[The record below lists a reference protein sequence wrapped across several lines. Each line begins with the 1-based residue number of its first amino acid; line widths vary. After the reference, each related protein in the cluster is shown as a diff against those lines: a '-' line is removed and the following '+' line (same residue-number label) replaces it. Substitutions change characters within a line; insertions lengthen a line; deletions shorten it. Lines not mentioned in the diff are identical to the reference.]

1 MYKVI
6 IVDDEKLLRQGF
18 IHMTDWTQS
27 GFEIV
32 GDAANGVEALALVE
46 SLHPDIVVTD
56 IRMPVMDGIELT
68 RILKQSYPNIQ
79 VIVLSSY
86 NDFDYVKDTL
96 QLGAL
101 DYILKPKMQ
110 YTDLVNAME
119 KAKLTNLQQSTPVSP
134 NKPSSQSKLSFL
146 KSLLAPSTY
155 TTEVLKNKLDDFD
168 ISLQSSHLRLIL
180 VQLEYE
186 EGDSILDDS
195 RDYQLS
201 QSIVDDLQGKLRGG
215 KNGCCFAVN
224 PEQVLILQNHS
235 DPEDL
240 AWMTTIL
247 TSYEVQY
254 WPCVSEIFSGFEEIH
269 SVYQQ
274 LLAISSF
281 RFYKPSGTFLQ
292 GSDYRKGS
300 TRLDLQFK
308 LLNDF
313 IDKQNFQGLYD
324 HVNAFVQEGLL
335 QQRYVDPYAMRNGF
349 IEVLYY
355 VIHQLDE
362 KAFNIEVLHKQK
374 LTFFKNIENSL
385 HIDECLAMFH
395 YILME
400 IENQLKHN
408 RNAQMSPTI
417 QAILDYIHQNF
428 SEDISLRSIAL
439 QFHLNK
445 SYLSQLFKVQTGENF
460 INYLANLRI
469 NEAKTMFRESNPNI
483 YTVCQAIGYPNPSY
497 FGQVFKKIV
506 GMKPSEYSKL
516 YHK

>member
-18 IHMTDWTQS
+18 IHMTDWTRS

-32 GDAANGVEALALVE
+32 GDAANGVEALGLVE
-46 SLHPDIVVTD
+46 RLQPDIVVTD

-68 RILKQSYPNIQ
+68 RILKHSYPHIQ
-79 VIVLSSY
+79 VIILSSY

-119 KAKLTNLQQSTPVSP
+119 KAKLTHLQQASSIRPD
-134 NKPSSQSKLSFL
+134 KPSSFSRLSYL
-146 KSLLAPSTY
+146 KSLLSPSTD
-155 TTEVLKNKLDDFD
+155 TGEVILNKLSDFD
-168 ISLQSSHLRLIL
+168 ISLQSSQLRLIL

-186 EGDSILDDS
+186 EGDSFLVEPDQVI
-195 RDYQLS
+195 S
-201 QSIVDDLQGKLRGG
+201 QVIVDEIQSKLSEW

-224 PEQVLILQNHS
+224 PEQILILQNDS
-235 DPEDL
+235 DSNDL
-240 AWMTTIL
+240 GWLTTSL
-247 TSYEVQY
+247 APYDVQY
-254 WPCVSEIFSGFEEIH
+254 WLCVNEILSGLEDIH
-269 SVYQQ
+269 YVYQQ

-281 RFYKPSGTFLQ
+281 RFYQPSGTVLQ
-292 GSDYRKGS
+292 GADYRERS
-300 TRLDLQFK
+300 SRLELQFK

-313 IDKQNFQGLYD
+313 IDKQNFQGLYG
-324 HVNAFVQEGLL
+324 HVDAIVQESLRH
-335 QQRYVDPYAMRNGF
+335 QHYVDPYAMRNGF

-355 VIHQLDE
+355 VIHRLDE
-362 KAFNIEVLHKQK
+362 KAFDIEVLNTQK
-374 LTFFKNIENSL
+374 LTFFKDIENSRHL
-385 HIDECLAMFH
+385 DECLAMFQH
-395 YILME
+395 ILME
-400 IENQLKHN
+400 IEHQLKHK

-417 QAILDYIHQNF
+417 QAILDYIHQHF
-428 SEDISLRSIAL
+428 SEDISLQSIAQ

-460 INYLANLRI
+460 NNYLAHLRI
-469 NEAKTMFRESNPNI
+469 NEAKAMLRESNPNI
-483 YTVCQAIGYPNPSY
+483 YNVCQAIGYPNPSY

-506 GMKPSEYSKL
+506 GMKPSDYSKL

>member
-110 YTDLVNAME
+110 YTDLVNAMD
-119 KAKLTNLQQSTPVSP
+119 KAKLTNLQQSPPISP
-134 NKPSSQSKLSFL
+134 NKPSQSMLSFL
-146 KSLLAPSTY
+146 KSLLAQPIECS
-155 TTEVLKNKLDDFD
+155 VALQNKLDDFN

-180 VQLEYE
+180 VQIEYE

-195 RDYQLS
+195 PVNQIS
-201 QSIVDDLQGKLRGG
+201 QTIVDDLQSKFRGG
-215 KNGCCFAVN
+215 ENGCCFAVN
-224 PEQVLILQNHS
+224 PEQVLILHNHS
-235 DPEDL
+235 DPENL
-240 AWMTTIL
+240 EWMTTIL

-254 WPCVSEIFSGFEEIH
+254 WLCVSEIFSGFEEIH

-274 LLAISSF
+274 LLAISNF
-281 RFYKPSGTFLQ
+281 RFYMPSGAFLQ
-292 GSDYRKGS
+292 GSDYRERS

-313 IDKQNFQGLYD
+313 IDKQNFQGLYAHID
-324 HVNAFVQEGLL
+324 AVVQESML

-355 VIHQLDE
+355 VIHRLDE
-362 KAFNIEVLHKQK
+362 KAFDIEVLHKQK
-374 LTFFKNIENSL
+374 LAFFKNIENSRHL
-385 HIDECLAMFH
+385 DECLAMSH
-395 YILME
+395 HILME
-400 IENQLKHN
+400 IENQLKHK
-408 RNAQMSPTI
+408 RNAQISPTI
-417 QAILDYIHQNF
+417 QAILDYIQQNF
-428 SEDISLRSIAL
+428 SEDISLQSIAH

-460 INYLANLRI
+460 NNYLANLRI
-469 NEAKTMFRESNPNI
+469 NEAKAMLRESNPNI